1 MNDHSRSD
9 TDSETAALDRAV
21 LDVLL
26 HTSHPWTET
35 EITRALSVPGDI
47 PVALALLQK
56 DMMSAATDATP
67 PLSRQSLTDADAMRG
82 SRQSLTRTEPPVNTA
97 RYAAKPSQAADGQQ
111 GIADFYVTIV
121 CVGVG
126 ELWRSQFPACVQ
138 AGVWPSAP
146 DIVHRQRWLPRL
158 AHVQA
163 GQLGLA
169 VHGFR
174 WRNPEQPPR
183 NRHGS
188 AYHSRAPLPIFRA
201 NAVFAELVIYRVTGT
216 PYETSRPVPGIDPRF
231 SVHITPACK

>member
-1 MNDHSRSD
+1 M
-9 TDSETAALDRAV
+9 T
-21 LDVLL
+21 
-26 HTSHPWTET
+26 WT
-35 EITRALSVPGDI
+35 
-47 PVALALLQK
+47 K
-56 DMMSAATDATP
+56 
-67 PLSRQSLTDADAMRG
+67 
-82 SRQSLTRTEPPVNTA
+82 PPVNTS
-97 RYAAKPSQAADGQQ
+97 YAAEPSQAGAGQQ

-169 VHGFR
+169 VYGFR

-183 NRHGS
+183 NRNGS

-201 NAVFAELVIYRVTGT
+201 NAVFTELVIYRVTGT
-216 PYETSRPVPGIDPRF
+216 PYETSAPVPGIDPRF
-231 SVHITPACK
+231 TVHIPFTPLLHLSDVDLAVGELSLDAAAALRASAVNASLPVLTAPTRLGPLVEAPPSDDGADRPLFVPGDTAGVLATP